1 MWRIGIDVG
10 GTFTDLAAVDETG
23 RVVIA
28 KCASTPRDQS
38 EGLMEGLGLLAAEC
52 GTDLAGL
59 LARTERI
66 VHGTTVATNALLER
80 KGAKVGLLTTEG
92 HRDVIEMREG
102 LKDDRYNVRMP
113 PPVPLVPRARRL
125 GVRER
130 VAADG
135 RVSLPL
141 AARSLDAA
149 LTTLARAKIDAVAVC
164 YLHAYRNPR
173 HERLTARAVA
183 RRLRGVYVSLSSV
196 VLPQIKEYER
206 IWTTVVNAYV
216 GPALAR
222 YLNALRARLAARGYR
237 GDVLIMQSH
246 GGVAP
251 IRESARLAAGAVLS
265 GPAGG
270 IAAGRYAARLL
281 EPASSGH
288 DASIIT
294 FDMGGT
300 STDIALLQR
309 GEPALTSEKTV
320 GMAKVALPSLDIHTL
335 GAGGGSIARV
345 DAGGVLHVG
354 PESAGADPG
363 PACYGKGGDRA
374 TVTDANVV
382 LGFLDPVNFLGG
394 RIALDRHAAET
405 AVDRVARALGTE
417 RLAAAEGIAKVV
429 DTNMAEGIKIV
440 SVRRGVDP
448 RKFTLVAFGGA
459 AGLHIT
465 EVARLLEIRR
475 VVIPN
480 VAAVLSAW
488 GMLATD
494 LRYELVRTHVSEVA
508 RLAPAT
514 LRRLFATMEADGRKR
529 LGAFDGPISVR
540 RALDM
545 RYGEQ
550 IFEIGV
556 SLDGVDLARADL
568 MDEIVARFHRRHEE
582 LYAYSAPGQ
591 EVVVVNARVAVVGEL
606 PPLAARGAEAA
617 RREPPKPARR
627 RVWLGDWVEVP
638 VFRLDELP
646 IGWETKGPALFES
659 ATTTVL
665 ARAGERVTVTPHG
678 WLDLRL
684 G

>member
-38 EGLMEGLGLLAAEC
+38 EGLMEGLGLLAGEC

-59 LARTERI
+59 LASTERI

-130 VAADG
+130 VVADG
-135 RVSLPL
+135 RVTVPL
-141 AARSLDAA
+141 AARSLATA
-149 LTTLARAKIDAVAVC
+149 LETLARARVDSVAVC

-206 IWTTVVNAYV
+206 VWTTVVNAYV

-281 EPASSGH
+281 KALPGAGQAG
-288 DASIIT
+288 DLIT

-300 STDIALLQR
+300 STDIALLQG
-309 GEPALTSEKTV
+309 GEPALTGEKTV

-335 GAGGGSIARV
+335 GAGGGSIAHV
-345 DAGGVLHVG
+345 DAGGILHVG

-382 LGFLDPVNFLGG
+382 LGFLDPANFLGG
-394 RIALDRHAAET
+394 RIALDRRAAEL

-459 AGLHIT
+459 AGLQVT

-494 LRYELVRTHVSEVA
+494 LRYELVRTHVSEVT

-514 LRRLFATMEADGRKR
+514 LRRLFAAMEADGRKR
-529 LGAFDGPISVR
+529 LGAFTGRISVR
-540 RALDM
+540 RSLDM

-550 IFEIGV
+550 IFEIPV
-556 SLDGVDLARADL
+556 SLEGVDVARADL
-568 MDEIVARFHRRHEE
+568 RDEIVARFHRRHEE

-606 PPLAARGAEAA
+606 PPLATGRGDVVPHAT
-617 RREPPKPARR
+617 PKAARR
-627 RVWLGDWVEVP
+627 RVWLGEWVEIP
-638 VFRLDELP
+638 VFRLDDLP
-646 IGWETKGPALFES
+646 AGWETKGPALFES
-659 ATTTVL
+659 PTTT
-665 ARAGERVTVTPHG
+665 A
-678 WLDLRL
+678 
-684 G
+684 

>member
-38 EGLMEGLGLLAAEC
+38 EGLMEGLGLLAVEC
-52 GTDLAGL
+52 GTDLVGL
-59 LARTERI
+59 LKSTERI

-113 PPVPLVPRARRL
+113 PPVPLVPRALRL

-135 RVSLPL
+135 RVTLPL
-141 AARSLDAA
+141 ASRSLEAA
-149 LTTLARAKIDAVAVC
+149 LKTLARAKVDAVAVC

-173 HERLTARAVA
+173 HERLTAHALA
-183 RRLRGVYVSLSSV
+183 RRLRGVYVSLSSL

-206 IWTTVVNAYV
+206 VWTTVVNAYV

-222 YLNALRARLAARGYR
+222 YLNALRTRLAARGYR

-270 IAAGRYAARLL
+270 VAAGRYAARLL
-281 EPASSGH
+281 DRG
-288 DASIIT
+288 DLIT

-309 GEPALTSEKTV
+309 GEPALTGEKTV
-320 GMAKVALPSLDIHTL
+320 GIAKVALPALDIHTL

-345 DAGGVLHVG
+345 DAGGILHVG

-382 LGFLDPVNFLGG
+382 LGFLDPGNFLGG
-394 RIALDRHAAET
+394 RIALDRRAAEV

-459 AGLHIT
+459 AGLQVT

-475 VVIPN
+475 VVIPH

-514 LRRLFATMEADGRKR
+514 LRRLFAAMEADGRKR
-529 LGAFDGPISVR
+529 LGAFTGRISVR
-540 RALDM
+540 RSLDM

-550 IFEIGV
+550 IFEIPV
-556 SLDGVDLARADL
+556 SLEGVDVARADL
-568 MDEIVARFHRRHEE
+568 LEEIVARFHRRHEE

-606 PPLAARGAEAA
+606 PPLATGRGDVVGREA
-617 RREPPKPARR
+617 PKAARR
-627 RVWLGDWVEVP
+627 RVWLGDWVEIP
-638 VFRLDELP
+638 VFRLDDLP
-646 IGWETKGPALFES
+646 AGWETKGPVLFES
-659 ATTTVL
+659 PTTTVL
-665 ARAGERVTVTPHG
+665 ARAGERVSVTPHG